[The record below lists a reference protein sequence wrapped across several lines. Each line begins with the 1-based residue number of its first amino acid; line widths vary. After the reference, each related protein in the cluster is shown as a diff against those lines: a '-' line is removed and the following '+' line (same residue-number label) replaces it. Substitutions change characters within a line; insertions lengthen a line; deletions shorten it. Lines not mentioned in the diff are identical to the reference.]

1 MGYLRGDDGAVS
13 HHGVWKAQKTLIPT
27 HKQGNPMAL
36 RNESGQ
42 IITSQE
48 GIKKLCLEE
57 ILQRVRHR
65 KIHPELKE
73 LQQMKEILCEKRLNL
88 VKHIKSDIWTMNQL
102 DKVLCSLKKKKCC
115 DPQGYINEL
124 FQHDSLGYNL
134 KQSLLTMLNKTK
146 DFLEIP
152 DMMVNVNV
160 VMIPKPGKPN
170 QNDIKNQRGIFLISV
185 FRSILMKMLLQD
197 EYKKIDEYM
206 SDSNAGGRKGRRA
219 QDHLFIING
228 IIFDHAR

>member
-1 MGYLRGDDGAVS
+1 M
-13 HHGVWKAQKTLIPT
+13 
-27 HKQGNPMAL
+27 
-36 RNESGQ
+36 
-42 IITSQE
+42 
-48 GIKKLCLEE
+48 
-57 ILQRVRHR
+57 
-65 KIHPELKE
+65 
-73 LQQMKEILCEKRLNL
+73 
-88 VKHIKSDIWTMNQL
+88 KHIKSDIWTMTQL
-102 DKVLCSLKKKKCC
+102 DKVLRSLKKKKCC

-124 FQHDSLGYNL
+124 FQYDSIGYDL

-146 DFLEIP
+146 DILEIP
-152 DMMVNVNV
+152 DMMVDVNV

-170 QNDIKNQRGIFLISV
+170 QNDIKNQCGIFLISV

-197 EYKKIDEYM
+197 EYKKIDDYM